1 MHCIHIHSLT
11 LHLSSSHLLLL
22 TTTEET
28 SGGENGADLN
38 DQGVE
43 VTNVSF
49 AHMSIQALNEIMM
62 GRPVNFYENEEVEDD
77 DEDGDEDDYDVQEI
91 QLSPTSAARGSPV
104 WMAPTAAAGAAV
116 TKLRSSNRK
125 TKIIVAVGTSIFLI
139 MFCSGLGGIINTNKA
154 VAIQANLAD
163 DCVTTA
169 PTTKSGKGST
179 SPTGKSGKSGPS
191 EPDRRRMDSL
201 RGVYGN
207 SELGPKKAYL
217 MELRTG
223 SAKYS
228 GGGGEEDI
236 MERNLVRA
244 HTTHCPPRLSLHCF
258 CSSCTSKTTFFLQY
272 ASLPKSS
279 KSKQPSTGKS
289 TKSTYSPNSKGGKGG
304 KGSKCNPS
312 RAPTTVSEIPV
323 PLFSFSIL

>member
-1 MHCIHIHSLT
+1 MHSILIFTHSHSISLIVSFVAT
-11 LHLSSSHLLLL
+11 T

-28 SGGENGADLN
+28 GGGEHTPNGADLN

-49 AHMSIQALNEIMM
+49 ANMSIQALNEMMM
-62 GRPVNFYENEEVEDD
+62 GRPANFYESEEVDDD

-104 WMAPTAAAGAAV
+104 WMVPTAAAGAAV

-125 TKIIVAVGTSIFLI
+125 TKIFFAVGTSVFLI
-139 MFCSGLGGIINTNKA
+139 MFGTGLGGIINTNKA
-154 VAIQANLAD
+154 VVSQANLVD

-169 PTTKSGKGST
+169 PTTKSSKGPT
-179 SPTGKSGKSGPS
+179 SPTGKSGKSGSQPT
-191 EPDRRRMDSL
+191 RRRMDSL

-207 SELGPKKAYL
+207 SESGPKKAYL

-228 GGGGEEDI
+228 GGEGEGEEDI
-236 MERNLVRA
+236 MARNLVS
-244 HTTHCPPRLSLHCF
+244 THNTLSTFVLALFLLLIVQCLKRYFFCNVFNFRRVQNLSSRQPEKRLS
-258 CSSCTSKTTFFLQY
+258 
-272 ASLPKSS
+272 
-279 KSKQPSTGKS
+279 
-289 TKSTYSPNSKGGKGG
+289 
-304 KGSKCNPS
+304 
-312 RAPTTVSEIPV
+312 
-323 PLFSFSIL
+323 PLIHQIVKVVKDLSVTQVEPRRR

>member
-1 MHCIHIHSLT
+1 VHCIHIHSLT

-22 TTTEET
+22 LLTATEES
-28 SGGENGADLN
+28 SGGEHTPNGADLN

-62 GRPVNFYENEEVEDD
+62 GRPANFYENEEVEDD
-77 DEDGDEDDYDVQEI
+77 DEDGDEDVHGQEV

-104 WMAPTAAAGAAV
+104 WMVPTAAAGAAV

-125 TKIIVAVGTSIFLI
+125 TKIFFAVGMSVFLI
-139 MFCSGLGGIINTNKA
+139 MFCSGLGGIISTNKA
-154 VAIQANLAD
+154 VVSQANLVD
-163 DCVTTA
+163 DCATA
-169 PTTKSGKGST
+169 PTTKSSKGPT
-179 SPTGKSGKSGPS
+179 SPTGKSGKSGTL

-201 RGVYGN
+201 RGVYRN

-236 MERNLVRA
+236 MERNLVS
-244 HTTHCPPRLSLHCF
+244 TSTYNTLSTFVLAL
-258 CSSCTSKTTFFLQY
+258 FFLFI
-272 ASLPKSS
+272 
-279 KSKQPSTGKS
+279 
-289 TKSTYSPNSKGGKGG
+289 
-304 KGSKCNPS
+304 
-312 RAPTTVSEIPV
+312 VH
-323 PLFSFSIL
+323 F